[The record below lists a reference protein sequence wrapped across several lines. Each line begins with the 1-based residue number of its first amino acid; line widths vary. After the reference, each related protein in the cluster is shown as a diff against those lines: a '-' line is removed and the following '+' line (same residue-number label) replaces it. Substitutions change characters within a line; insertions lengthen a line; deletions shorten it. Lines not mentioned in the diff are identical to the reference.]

1 MPEYYTKLLYL
12 WESENKDRMYAV
24 MAKGKKWFF
33 VERSLV
39 KRTRFKTL
47 YTMYY
52 KRRKWPII

>member
-12 WESENKDRMYAV
+12 WESENKDRMHAV
-24 MAKGKKWFF
+24 MSKGKKRFL

-47 YTMYY
+47 YTIYY
-52 KRRKWPII
+52 KKRG